1 MNMFPLHTVYSC
13 IYSSIFHAY
22 ESTETLLP
30 ALHCESTAEIDTQ
43 SAHDKCMHLCRPTE
57 RVSFTS
63 VLQMNNENLLV
74 LEITPLQGDDMK
86 KSGIY
91 LKYKPYMFFIK
102 CTIQRGVLLLAKIT
116 LNQTLASLFI
126 VLKVGKAPFCCTWK

>member
-22 ESTETLLP
+22 ESAETLLP

-63 VLQMNNENLLV
+63 VLYEQ
-74 LEITPLQGDDMK
+74 
-86 KSGIY
+86 
-91 LKYKPYMFFIK
+91 
-102 CTIQRGVLLLAKIT
+102 
-116 LNQTLASLFI
+116 
-126 VLKVGKAPFCCTWK
+126 